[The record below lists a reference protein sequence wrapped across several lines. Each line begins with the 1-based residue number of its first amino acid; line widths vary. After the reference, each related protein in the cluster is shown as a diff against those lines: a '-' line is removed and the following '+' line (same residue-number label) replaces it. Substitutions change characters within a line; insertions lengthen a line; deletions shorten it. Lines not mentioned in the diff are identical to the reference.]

1 MAACCGWGACDHCA
15 IRDPKVGTWGTR
27 PILGLWPVIR
37 RLRRHNLKSLV
48 MNHRAFRFNALSLC
62 CASLTAFISPHFLGA
77 EKPKAIPGEEVDRSV
92 IAALSHQGVTKPKV
106 ISHIDLTEPF
116 GTATQW
122 TFLVVQDGGKPPTE
136 LEDHGPIFPCFVK
149 ADSPDCALHFY
160 QQVDSDL
167 PEIDTPYHLFAG
179 NVVYANQN
187 KSNPLL
193 FVKVCGAQGPNGN
206 CGIATA
212 LYRYDKGTD
221 RFNRVFLNLT
231 GRNNNQD
238 TRFVESGP
246 LQGDVIVDNPTENAP
261 YAYWIDVYRAGD
273 SGQYGRILHYR
284 SRTIYSDGNPLAVA
298 DSEMPEILHRL
309 GLWQSGYPLR
319 APAHL
324 PQGCRHLLM
333 KNGEEW
339 CK

>member
-1 MAACCGWGACDHCA
+1 MRLA
-15 IRDPKVGTWGTR
+15 
-27 PILGLWPVIR
+27 ILGRWLVIGI
-37 RLRRHNLKSLV
+37 LQRHGLKSLN
-48 MNHRAFRFNALSLC
+48 MNQLACRFNALSLC
-62 CASLTAFISPHFLGA
+62 CAFLTAVVAPHFLGA

-92 IAALSHQGVTKPKV
+92 IAALSHQGVTKSKV
-106 ISHIDLTEPF
+106 VSHIDLTEPF
-116 GTATQW
+116 GTVTQW
-122 TFLVVQDGGKPPTE
+122 TFVVIQDGGQPSTE
-136 LEDHGPIFPCFVK
+136 LEDHGPIFLCLVK
-149 ADSPDCALHFY
+149 AASPDCALHFY
-160 QQVDSDL
+160 QQVSSDM
-167 PEIDTPYHLFAG
+167 PEIDTPYHLSAG

-187 KSNPLL
+187 TSNPLL

-221 RFNRVFLNLT
+221 RFIRVFLNRT

-261 YAYWIDVYRAGD
+261 YTYWIEVYRAGD
-273 SGQYGRILHYR
+273 SGQYGQILRYR
-284 SRTIYSDGNPLAVA
+284 GHTGYSDGNPLAVA

-309 GLWQSGYPLR
+309 GLWQPGDPLP

-324 PQGCRHLLM
+324 PQGCRHLFM
-333 KNGEEW
+333 RHGEEW